1 MILWLETGQELP
13 CNDPESQQECIARFQ
28 RDVDYFESHYEQLLR
43 EHPEQWVAIFNQAV
57 VGTDSD
63 FDALLE
69 TLDQAGIPIESALI
83 ERVTSEEDIL
93 ILPT

>member
-1 MILWLETGQELP
+1 MT
-13 CNDPESQQECIARFQ
+13 PESQQGSIVRFQ
-28 RDVDYFESHYEQLLR
+28 RDVDYFESRYEQLLR

-57 VGTDSD
+57 VGTNSD
-63 FDALLE
+63 FDALLDPE
-69 TLDQAGIPIESALI
+69 AQAGIPIERALI

>member
-1 MILWLETGQELP
+1 MTLERREDQLT
-13 CNDPESQQECIARFQ
+13 RFQ

-43 EHPEQWVAIFNQAV
+43 EHPEQWVAIFKQAV
-57 VGTDSD
+57 VATDSD

-69 TLDQAGIPIESALI
+69 ILEQAGIPIESALI